1 MGSTFKTFLRN
12 ETIIRQQ
19 SERDYS
25 FPPVCFLSIESMG
38 DKVETDTGG
47 RTVCIHPAP
56 TV

>member
-38 DKVETDTGG
+38 DKAETDTGG
-47 RTVCIHPAP
+47 RTVCIYPAP